1 MPYSPEST
9 ETSVNTDLLE
19 EGDSPEVVDLELE
32 DADSPEMV
40 ENDQLDEGDSP
51 EVGNTD
57 QLDEGNSLEAVEMA
71 HAETNEND
79 EKSNKEKSGVT
90 AKPETAKSSSQR
102 ISRFLLFQSITR
114 N

>member
-32 DADSPEMV
+32 DADSPEVV

-51 EVGNTD
+51 E
-57 QLDEGNSLEAVEMA
+57 AVEMA
-71 HAETNEND
+71 PAETNENV
-79 EKSNKEKSGVT
+79 ETSNKEESGVT

-102 ISRFLLFQSITR
+102 ISRILLFQSITR
-114 N
+114 NQKCC